1 MRQERQE
8 QGFHFDEQKSEPVD
22 FNIFS
27 HLVQIHQ
34 NVSSWVLSEKDSF
47 SLW

>member
-8 QGFHFDEQKSEPVD
+8 QDRQRFHVDEQKSERVD

-27 HLVQIHQ
+27 P
-34 NVSSWVLSEKDSF
+34 F
-47 SLW
+47 SPDPPECFLLGS